1 VPEYPTK
8 PDELTE
14 GATAVTPEVLKTIAD
29 AYSNVPEGFTVHP
42 KVAPQLQRRAASITS
57 GPIDWGTGEI
67 IALGSLLMQG
77 RAVRLSGQD
86 TRRGTFVSRF
96 ATIIDRHDAGEWTPL
111 AHLSE
116 DQAPFYVYDSL
127 LSEYAAMGF
136 EYGYSVARPEAL
148 VMWEAQFGDFVN
160 GAQIVVDEYITSGEA
175 KWGQKSGV
183 VLLLPH
189 GFEGQGPDHSSGR
202 IERFL
207 ELAANDAFTVRQP
220 STPASYFH
228 LLRRHTLR
236 EKHQPMIV
244 FTPKSMLRNKAAISA
259 PEEFT
264 SGTVPAGH
272 RRHPGGR
279 RARRAGAAV
288 QRADHVGP
296 DGRAQEARGRRAAY
310 RDRAARAAVP
320 ASGRGAEVG
329 AGEVPEPRR
338 AALGPGRAGEHGAVA
353 APGAEPDA
361 TAGRAC
367 RSTGCRVR
375 SRRLRRSVRTP
386 PTWSRTRRSC
396 SRPSPDVYFTDR
408 GIEELE
414 ARRGDESVTLGWVSE
429 RLQEF
434 VDLNPEFETPVE
446 RLATWLARLD
456 DEDD

>member
-1 VPEYPTK
+1 MYDLIEKKRSVRKLYTEALVGRGDITMEEAEGALRDYQQQLERVFSEVRDAGNQPDSYTTVPEYPTK

-160 GAQIVVDEYITSGEA
+160 GAQIVIDEYISSGEA

-202 IERFL
+202 IERFM
-207 ELAANDAFTVRQP
+207 ELAANEAFTVAQP

-228 LLRRHTLR
+228 LLRRHTLG
-236 EKHQPMIV
+236 EKHRPLIV
-244 FTPKSMLRNKAAISA
+244 FTPKSMLRNKSA
-259 PEEFT
+259 VSTPDEFT
-264 SGTVPAGH
+264 SGTFRPVIGDEQVDAE
-272 RRHPGGR
+272 RVER
-279 RARRAGAAV
+279 V
-288 QRADHVGP
+288 LLC
-296 DGRAQEARGRRAAY
+296 
-310 RDRAARAAVP
+310 
-320 ASGRGAEVG
+320 SGRITWDLMNERKKREGD
-329 AGEVPEPRR
+329 EPRTAIVR
-338 AALGPGRAGEHGAVA
+338 LEQLYPRPVEELKAEFEKYPKLAQLRWVQDEPANMGPWPHMALHLAAELDLPFY
-353 APGAEPDA
+353 
-361 TAGRAC
+361 
-367 RSTGCRVR
+367 RV
-375 SRRLRRSVRTP
+375 
-386 PTWSRTRRSC
+386 
-396 SRPSPDVYFTDR
+396 SRPESTSPAVGQNSR
-408 GIEELE
+408 HLEENKSLMQQ
-414 ARRGDESVTLGWVSE
+414 AFG
-429 RLQEF
+429 
-434 VDLNPEFETPVE
+434 
-446 RLATWLARLD
+446 
-456 DEDD
+456 